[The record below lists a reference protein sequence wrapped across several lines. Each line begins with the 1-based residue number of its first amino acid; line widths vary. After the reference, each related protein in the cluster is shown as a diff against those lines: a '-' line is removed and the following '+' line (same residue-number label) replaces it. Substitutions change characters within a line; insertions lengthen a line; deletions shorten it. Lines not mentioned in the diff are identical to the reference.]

1 MLTALT
7 LISLAAWIYLIF
19 FHSGFWRADQ
29 RLPQTHVPL
38 ATWPVVTAL
47 VPARNEAPSIA
58 ACVGALTAQNYK
70 GAFKVIVIDDASTDG
85 TGDIARQFPCE
96 VISAPPLQEGWTGK
110 LSALNAGVARAG
122 NKAEFIWLTDA
133 DIVHA
138 PDTLARLVA
147 KAQSDNR
154 DLVSL
159 MVKLRCVTLW
169 ERLLIPA
176 FVFFFQMLYPFRAAN
191 DDRSAMAAAAG
202 GCVLLRRAALERAGG
217 IAAIRGA
224 VIDDCT
230 LARAVK
236 RSGGKIWL
244 GLADASYSLREAPD
258 LETLWSMVRRTAF
271 TQLRYSAVILAG
283 TLLALAVIF
292 LWPPIVV
299 FTYPWH
305 GSGWLALGGLAAWL
319 GMTAIYAP
327 TLRDFGRSPW
337 RGLLL
342 PVAAALY
349 AAMTFDSG
357 VAHWRHRGA
366 QWKGRYYGPSAA
378 PQNLPKSP

>member
-29 RLPQTHVPL
+29 RLPQTQAPL
-38 ATWPVVTAL
+38 PIWPSVTAL

-58 ACVGALTAQNYK
+58 ACVGALCAQDYK
-70 GAFKVIVIDDASTDG
+70 GTFKVIVIDDASTDG
-85 TGDIARQFPCE
+85 TGDIARKFQCE
-96 VISAPPLQEGWTGK
+96 VIGAPPLQEGWTGK
-110 LSALNAGVARAG
+110 LSALNAGMARVNDAD
-122 NKAEFIWLTDA
+122 FIWHTDA

-138 PDTLARLVA
+138 PETLTRLMT
-147 KAQSDNR
+147 KAQNDQR

-159 MVKLRCVTLW
+159 MVKLRCVTFW

-191 DDRSAMAAAAG
+191 DDRSNMAAAAG
-202 GCVLLRRAALERAGG
+202 GCVLLRRTALERAGG
-217 IAAIRGA
+217 LNAIRSE
-224 VIDDCT
+224 VIDDCA
-230 LARAVK
+230 LARAIK
-236 RSGGKIWL
+236 QSGGKIWL
-244 GLADASYSLREAPD
+244 GLADASHSLREADD

-271 TQLRYSAVILAG
+271 TQLRYSVLLLAG
-283 TLLALAVIF
+283 TLVALGVIF
-292 LWPPIVV
+292 LWPPLIAL
-299 FTYPWH
+299 TYPWH
-305 GSGWLALGGLAAWL
+305 GHGWLALGGVAAWL
-319 GMTAIYAP
+319 AMAAIYAP

-337 RGLLL
+337 QGLFL
-342 PVAAALY
+342 PVTAALY

-378 PQNLPKSP
+378 PRNLPKSP

>member
-7 LISLAAWIYLIF
+7 LISVAAWIYLIF
-19 FHSGFWRADQ
+19 FHNGFWRADQ
-29 RLPQTHVPL
+29 RLPQIQIPL
-38 ATWPVVTAL
+38 VTWPSVVAL

-58 ACVGALTAQNYK
+58 ACVGALCSQDYK
-70 GAFKVIVIDDASTDG
+70 GAFKVIIIDDASTDG
-85 TGDIARQFPCE
+85 TGDIARTFPCE
-96 VISAPPLQEGWTGK
+96 VIGAPPLQDGWTGK
-110 LSALNAGVARAG
+110 LSALNAGTAHVNGAD
-122 NKAEFIWLTDA
+122 FIWLTDA

-138 PDTLARLVA
+138 PETLTRLMT
-147 KAQSDNR
+147 KAQNDHR

-159 MVKLRCVTLW
+159 MVKLRCVTFW

-202 GCVLLRRAALERAGG
+202 GCVLLRRTALERAGG
-217 IAAIRGA
+217 LIAIRNA
-224 VIDDCT
+224 VIDDCA
-230 LARAVK
+230 LARAIK
-236 RSGGKIWL
+236 QSGGKIWL
-244 GLADASYSLREAPD
+244 GLADASHSLREADD

-271 TQLRYSAVILAG
+271 TQLHYSAFLLAG
-283 TLLALAVIF
+283 TLLALGVIF
-292 LWPPIVV
+292 LWPPLIAV
-299 FTYPWH
+299 TYPWH
-305 GSGWLALGGLAAWL
+305 GREWLAFGGLAAWA
-319 GMTAIYAP
+319 GMAAIYAP

-337 RGLLL
+337 QGLFL

-378 PQNLPKSP
+378 MRNLPKSP

>member
-1 MLTALT
+1 MLLALT

-19 FHSGFWRADQ
+19 FHSGFWRGDQ
-29 RLPQTHVPL
+29 RLPSTTPTL
-38 ATWPVVTAL
+38 TELPSVVAL

-58 ACVGALTAQNYK
+58 ACVGALTTQDYK
-70 GAFKVIVIDDASTDG
+70 GAFKVVVIDDASIDG
-85 TGDIARQFPCE
+85 TGDIARQFPCT
-96 VISAPPLQEGWTGK
+96 VIGAPPLQDGWTGK
-110 LSALNAGVARAG
+110 LSALNAGFAHVGSDAD
-122 NKAEFIWLTDA
+122 FIWLTDA

-138 PDTLARLVA
+138 PDTLTRLVS
-147 KAQSDNR
+147 KAQNDRR

-159 MVKLRCVTLW
+159 MVKLRCVTFW
-169 ERLLIPA
+169 ENLLVPA

-191 DDRSAMAAAAG
+191 DDRSSMAAAAG
-202 GCVLLRRAALERAGG
+202 GCVLLRREALERAGG
-217 IAAIRGA
+217 IAAIRGE
-224 VIDDCT
+224 VIDDCA
-230 LARAVK
+230 LARAIK

-244 GLADASYSLREAPD
+244 GLADASHSLRESPD

-271 TQLRYSAVILAG
+271 TQLRHSAVILAG
-283 TLLALAVIF
+283 TVVALGVIF
-292 LWPPIVV
+292 LWPPLAV

-305 GSGWLALGGLAAWL
+305 GNGWVALGGLAAWL
-319 GMTAIYAP
+319 GMAAAYAP

-337 RGLLL
+337 HGLFL

-349 AAMTFDSG
+349 TAMTFDSG

-378 PQNLPKSP
+378 SRNLPKSL